1 MRGIHDVGTS
11 SLSQIVE
18 LADHRPIV
26 EVAIKCRFTN
36 AVEEADDADKL
47 DEHVDANDAD
57 NKAIA
62 ANETEANKANDAVE
76 VVEAV
81 EAKADEAN
89 DAVEAVET
97 IEVEAN
103 DAPDEAKGPISQRGC
118 QFNEDNDA
126 AANEAEVADKPNEA
140 DKAELPLGWGRRLPL
155 RCGIFVHRG

>member
-18 LADHRPIV
+18 LADHRRPIV
-26 EVAIKCRFTN
+26 EVEIKCRFTD
-36 AVEEADDADKL
+36 AVEEADKADKL
-47 DEHVDANDAD
+47 DKHVEAGGDAD

-62 ANETEANKANDAVE
+62 ANETKANEANDAVE

-97 IEVEAN
+97 VEVDVCCFDYGCGEMF
-103 DAPDEAKGPISQRGC
+103 AKQPMSR
-118 QFNEDNDA
+118 
-126 AANEAEVADKPNEA
+126 
-140 DKAELPLGWGRRLPL
+140 
-155 RCGIFVHRG
+155 